1 MPFLHKISLRSM
13 LIMPI
18 IIVIILSS
26 LVIAY
31 VSYEKNKKVTIQ
43 SVELQMRSATEVIK
57 EKITMLKATVP
68 KQEFNKKLSYALTQ
82 NKNTFQST
90 GLTPK
95 QFKLTKEKD
104 IQPFEEF
111 NSTIPK
117 LSKSI
122 INEIYQKRQG
132 VIHDNGL
139 TLAFSQQVELDGS
152 IYVIALTDREYL
164 KPVYI
169 YRNLLVGIT
178 SITILLSSIVGLFTI
193 HKVTKPILL
202 LKNLMEKVSEGNLE
216 TRINVG
222 HSSKEMFS
230 LSIGFNQ
237 MVERLHSLMIHLEES
252 ANQVTH
258 SSNRLRV
265 ISSNSKLASEQIAAA
280 LEEVAGGANS
290 QVDSSMLSLK
300 HVSKISNNMIQ
311 ASSSINNVGNSA
323 GMAMEK
329 AKAGTQLVN
338 QTVNQINLVQ
348 VSVGKTAEMIKSLQE
363 KSKQIDH
370 ILNLINDIASLTNL
384 LSLNATIEAA
394 RAGEHGK
401 GFAIVAQEVK
411 KLSDQ
416 SGRAV
421 QQIKEITDGIRIE
434 TEEVV
439 MSVSQGL
446 EVLKDGMN
454 MVHQTESAFCDIN
467 NAVEIVAN
475 ESKDVSSLVHGV
487 TMQTKKLVDQM
498 NDILA
503 ISQQFAGTMQHIS
516 AAGEEQQA
524 SMDEVSS
531 ETHALHHLAQELEKA
546 MNQFKL

>member
-1 MPFLHKISLRSM
+1 M
-13 LIMPI
+13 LIVPI

-31 VSYEKNKKVTIQ
+31 VSYEKNKKVTMQ

-68 KQEFNKKLSYALTQ
+68 KQQFNKKLSYALTQ

-122 INEIYQKRQG
+122 INEIYQKRKG

-265 ISSNSKLASEQIAAA
+265 ISSNSRLASEQIAAA

-290 QVDSSMLSLK
+290 QVDSSMLSIK

-503 ISQQFAGTMQHIS
+503 ISQRFAGTMQHIS

>member
-68 KQEFNKKLSYALTQ
+68 KQKFNKKLSYALTQ

-216 TRINVG
+216 TSINVG